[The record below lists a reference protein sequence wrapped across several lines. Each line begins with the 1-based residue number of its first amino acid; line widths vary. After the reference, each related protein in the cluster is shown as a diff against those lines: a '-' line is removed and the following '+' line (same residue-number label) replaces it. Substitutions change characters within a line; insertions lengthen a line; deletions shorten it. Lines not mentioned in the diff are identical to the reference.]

1 MAAAVFA
8 HVFEFEARGQVEIEL
23 HGGELPRAA
32 DRVDQLDVDFRSV
45 ECGFAGDALEWDLHA
60 RHGFGERVGS
70 AMPVFGLAGVIF
82 RMRLVPIGKLDLEL
96 LEAKIFH
103 HSEGEVDAS
112 FDFTFDLRRHA
123 ENVRVVLS
131 ETAHAQEAVEHAAAF
146 VAIHGAEF
154 GEAHGQ
160 IAIAAQPRLINKDVA
175 RAIHRLELV
184 FGFFDFHGAEHVVF
198 VKAGVAAGV
207 PEFAAHDVRRV
218 NDVVSALEKFGAQ
231 PVLDDRAD
239 QTTFGVPENQA
250 GAGFVLDAE
259 EIEFG
264 AELAMIAT
272 LRFFETMQI
281 GVEFFL
287 CEKARGV
294 NALKLRIPFVAFPVG
309 AGDAHQFERLNTF
322 GRWNVRAAAEVDEFA
337 GGVKRDHRVGG
348 FFFDELALKNLVGFF
363 VELDGFRLGDEF
375 ALVLQI
381 LGGELVHFLFDFL
394 EIFGSE
400 RLIAEKF
407 VKESGVDRR
416 ANAEFYVGIKLHHR
430 GGEKMRGGVAKDVE
444 RIGIFLG
451 QDLQPD
457 VFIERA
463 AQIDQFAGAIALV
476 AAVSA

>member
-123 ENVRVVLS
+123 ENVRVVLG

-154 GEAHGQ
+154 GETHGQ
-160 IAIAAQPRLINKDVA
+160 IAITAQPRLINEDVA

-207 PEFAAHDVRRV
+207 PELAAHDVRRV
-218 NDVVSALEKFGAQ
+218 DDVVAALEEFHAK
-231 PVLDDRAD
+231 PVFDDGAD
-239 QTTFGVPENQA
+239 QAALGMPEDQA
-250 GAGFVLDAE
+250 GAGFIFDTE
-259 EIEFG
+259 KIELR
-264 AELAMIAT
+264 AKLAVVAA
-272 LRFFETMQI
+272 LRFFEAMQI
-281 GVEFFL
+281 GVEFLL
-287 CEKARGV
+287 CEEASSV
-294 NALKLRIPFVAFPVG
+294 NALKLRIPFVTFPVR
-309 AGDAHQFERLNTF
+309 AGDAHQLECLDPLSRRNMRT
-322 GRWNVRAAAEVDEFA
+322 AAEVDEFA
-337 GGVKRDHRVGG
+337 GGVEGDHRVSG
-348 FFFDELALKNLVGFF
+348 FFFDELALENLIGFF
-363 VELDGFRLGDEF
+363 VEIDGFRLGDEF

-381 LGGELVHFLFDFL
+381 LRSELVHFLFDFF
-394 EIFGSE
+394 EIFRCE

-407 VKESGVDRR
+407 VEESGGDRR
-416 ANAEFYVGIKLHHR
+416 ADAEFYVGIKLYHR
-430 GGEKMRGGVAKDVE
+430 GGEKMRGGVAEYVE

-451 QDLQPD
+451 QDLQLD

-463 AQIDQFAGAIALV
+463 TQIDQFAG
-476 AAVSA
+476 